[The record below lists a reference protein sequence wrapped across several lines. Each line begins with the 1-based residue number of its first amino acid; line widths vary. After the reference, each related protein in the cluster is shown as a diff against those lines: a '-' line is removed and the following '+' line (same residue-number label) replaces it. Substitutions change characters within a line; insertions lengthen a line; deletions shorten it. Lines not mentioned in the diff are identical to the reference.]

1 MWFLL
6 LRHHVY
12 STVVP
17 PWWWNRQN
25 GSQIIVIVDF
35 GDHGTSAPG
44 YAIGV
49 MAVAQ
54 CLAMI
59 LNYLLLYSVRETFVF
74 HVINMYLRHST
85 NYQSKTKNA
94 CLSYLHDLLL
104 LLIQVMDF
112 ISCSYNWTLTCMAA
126 QQNDS
131 KIRLRP
137 QAPVLMYSG
146 IIFEIYPPP
155 ETWFIGS
162 CKLFDNT
169 LAAEYVQRIIF
180 YHKILWVT
188 KCIVSTLVQTLE
200 DTPKKKSLSDKSN
213 YSQSGASECLE
224 ARNVIN
230 QSMCL

>member
-1 MWFLL
+1 
-6 LRHHVY
+6 
-12 STVVP
+12 
-17 PWWWNRQN
+17 
-25 GSQIIVIVDF
+25 
-35 GDHGTSAPG
+35 
-44 YAIGV
+44 

-131 KIRLRP
+131 KIRLHP

-155 ETWFIGS
+155 DNLIDWISQMLWQYTGSGICTTTLYFI
-162 CKLFDNT
+162 
-169 LAAEYVQRIIF
+169 
-180 YHKILWVT
+180 T
-188 KCIVSTLVQTLE
+188 KFC
-200 DTPKKKSLSDKSN
+200 
-213 YSQSGASECLE
+213 G
-224 ARNVIN
+224 
-230 QSMCL
+230 